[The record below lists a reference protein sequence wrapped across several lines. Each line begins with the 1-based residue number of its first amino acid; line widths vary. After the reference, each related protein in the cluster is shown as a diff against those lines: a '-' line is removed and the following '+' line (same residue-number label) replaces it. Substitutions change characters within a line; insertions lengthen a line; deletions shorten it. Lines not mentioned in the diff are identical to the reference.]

1 MDSFLRLYPIYFS
14 INSRRVL
21 RPIYFKWASWHLWV
35 LAIVFTSIPV
45 LAVWK
50 PVAVPWPPQLP
61 SWAYPVVNALGFL
74 VSAVII
80 LGLWFRFHF
89 RALESHYHAH
99 YVHNRERMR
108 YFGGGYQYLRYCL
121 FKEDLSAIPYPG
133 NIDDAIAFVD
143 EELALDASTPV
154 SSHPFFAGAIALL
167 FGVVGGSV
175 GNWGA
180 VVVTNV
186 AAFLFLIT
194 AFAYLIIGA
203 SKTPVSRK
211 KEFRRF
217 LNWMKSEPLPVI

>member
-1 MDSFLRLYPIYFS
+1 MDSFIRLYPIYFK

-21 RPIYFKWASWHLWV
+21 RPIYFKWTSWHLWL
-35 LAIVFTSIPV
+35 LAIVFASIPV
-45 LAVWK
+45 LAAWK
-50 PVAVPWPPQLP
+50 PVVVSWPPLMP
-61 SWAYPVVNALGFL
+61 SWVLPTINVLGFL
-74 VSAVII
+74 VSAAIS
-80 LGLWFRFHF
+80 LRLWFHFHF
-89 RALESHYHAH
+89 RALESHYHVY

-108 YFGGGYQYLRYCL
+108 YFGGDHQYLRYCL
-121 FKEDLSAIPYPG
+121 FKDELNSGTYSG

-143 EELALDASTPV
+143 EELALDSSTPV

-180 VVVTNV
+180 AVVMNV
-186 AAFLFLIT
+186 GFFLFVIT

-217 LNWMKSEPLPVI
+217 LNWIKSEPPTVS

>member
-21 RPIYFKWASWHLWV
+21 RPVYFAWRSWHLWMF
-35 LAIVFTSIPV
+35 AILFLSIPV
-45 LAVWK
+45 LAIWK
-50 PVAVPWPPQLP
+50 PIAWTWHPLVP
-61 SWAYPVVNALGFL
+61 SWAHSPLELIAFL
-74 VSAVII
+74 VTTALSLA
-80 LGLWFRFHF
+80 LWLHFHF
-89 RALESHYHAH
+89 RALESFYQAH
-99 YVHNRERMR
+99 YASSPERMR

-121 FKEDLSAIPYPG
+121 FKEALSTPSYPG

-180 VVVTNV
+180 AVVINV
-186 AAFLFLIT
+186 AIFLFMVT

-203 SKTPVSRK
+203 SRTPASRK

-217 LNWMKSEPLPVI
+217 LNWIKAETPPVT